1 MSKKTTNKKTDKELD
16 DLDSFKAKSSERD
29 SQIRQLTSA
38 LLDDNSSEE
47 SPTIDD
53 STNSIDNLPDNS
65 GSNDLNKAS
74 DNTTNLAIVPD
85 SDNLPDLNNSS
96 DNFETDDFDY
106 QDFNDSNK
114 STNDFDLPDFSDT
127 DNLTLDDNSNSIDS
141 TEKLR
146 DKYRDH
152 IRSLLIQDAI
162 NKSKKQGITTDI
174 NPANQ
179 LSDPDKYQMSVYDE
193 SLYAKLSKQTHAAQE
208 NASSNYSRGYYIV
221 EQYLTPR
228 LFERA
233 EEGFDYY
240 TIHLAELRNY
250 LQERYVKVYKSPA
263 NHLYDYIDSIELV
276 KHFAKMKHLSIV
288 GNIDVSDINVDYLI
302 ITWRH

>member
-1 MSKKTTNKKTDKELD
+1 MSKKTNNKKTDKELN

-47 SPTIDD
+47 APTIDD
-53 STNSIDNLPDNS
+53 STNSIDNLPNNS

-96 DNFETDDFDY
+96 DNFETNDFDY
-106 QDFNDSNK
+106 Q
-114 STNDFDLPDFSDT
+114 DFSDT

-233 EEGFDYY
+233 NEGFDYY
-240 TIHLAELRNY
+240 TINLVDLRNY

>member
-1 MSKKTTNKKTDKELD
+1 MSKKTNNKKTDKEFD
-16 DLDSFKAKSSERD
+16 DFDSFNAKSSERD

-38 LLDDNSSEE
+38 LLDDNSSKE

-53 STNSIDNLPDNS
+53 STNSIDNLPNNS

-85 SDNLPDLNNSS
+85 SDNLQDLNNSS
-96 DNFETDDFDY
+96 NNFEINDFDY
-106 QDFNDSNK
+106 Q
-114 STNDFDLPDFSDT
+114 DFSDT

-233 EEGFDYY
+233 NEGFDYY
-240 TIHLAELRNY
+240 TINLVDLRNY

-276 KHFAKMKHLSIV
+276 KHFAKMKHLSII

>member
-1 MSKKTTNKKTDKELD
+1 MSKKTNNKKTDKELD
-16 DLDSFKAKSSERD
+16 DFDSFNAKSSERD

-47 SPTIDD
+47 APTIDD
-53 STNSIDNLPDNS
+53 STNSIDNLPNNS

-96 DNFETDDFDY
+96 DNFETNDFDY
-106 QDFNDSNK
+106 Q
-114 STNDFDLPDFSDT
+114 DFSDT
-127 DNLTLDDNSNSIDS
+127 DNLTLDDNSNSINS

-233 EEGFDYY
+233 NEGFDYY
-240 TIHLAELRNY
+240 TINLVDLRNY

>member
-1 MSKKTTNKKTDKELD
+1 MSKKTNNKKIDKELD
-16 DLDSFKAKSSERD
+16 DFDSFKAKSSERD
-29 SQIRQLTSA
+29 SQIHQLTSA
-38 LLDDNSSEE
+38 LLDDNSSKE

-65 GSNDLNKAS
+65 GSNDLNKTS
-74 DNTTNLAIVPD
+74 DNTNNLSIVPD
-85 SDNLPDLNNSS
+85 S
-96 DNFETDDFDY
+96 
-106 QDFNDSNK
+106 
-114 STNDFDLPDFSDT
+114 

-141 TEKLR
+141 AEKLR

-233 EEGFDYY
+233 NEGFDYY
-240 TIHLAELRNY
+240 TINLVDLRNY

-276 KHFAKMKHLSIV
+276 KHFAKMKHLSII

>member
-1 MSKKTTNKKTDKELD
+1 MSKKTNNKKIDKELD
-16 DLDSFKAKSSERD
+16 DFDSFKAKSSERD
-29 SQIRQLTSA
+29 SQIHQLTSA
-38 LLDDNSSEE
+38 LLDNNSSNE

-65 GSNDLNKAS
+65 GSNDLNKTS
-74 DNTTNLAIVPD
+74 DNTNNLSIVPD
-85 SDNLPDLNNSS
+85 SDNLPDLNNLP

-106 QDFNDSNK
+106 Q
-114 STNDFDLPDFSDT
+114 DFSDT

-233 EEGFDYY
+233 NEGFDYY
-240 TIHLAELRNY
+240 TINLVDLRNY

>member
-1 MSKKTTNKKTDKELD
+1 MSKKTNNKKIDKELD
-16 DLDSFKAKSSERD
+16 DFDSFKAKSSERD
-29 SQIRQLTSA
+29 SQIHQLTSA
-38 LLDDNSSEE
+38 LLDDNSSKE

-65 GSNDLNKAS
+65 GSNDLNKTS
-74 DNTTNLAIVPD
+74 DNTNNLSIVPD
-85 SDNLPDLNNSS
+85 SDNLP

-106 QDFNDSNK
+106 Q
-114 STNDFDLPDFSDT
+114 DFSDT

-233 EEGFDYY
+233 NEGFDYY
-240 TIHLAELRNY
+240 TINLVDLRNY

>member
-1 MSKKTTNKKTDKELD
+1 MSKKTNNKKTDKELD
-16 DLDSFKAKSSERD
+16 DFDSFNAKSSERD

-47 SPTIDD
+47 APTIDD
-53 STNSIDNLPDNS
+53 STNSIDNLPNNS

-96 DNFETDDFDY
+96 DNFETNDFDY
-106 QDFNDSNK
+106 Q
-114 STNDFDLPDFSDT
+114 DFSDT

-233 EEGFDYY
+233 NEGFDYY
-240 TIHLAELRNY
+240 TINLVDLRNY

>member
-1 MSKKTTNKKTDKELD
+1 MSKKTNNKKTDKELN

-29 SQIRQLTSA
+29 SQIHQLTSD

-65 GSNDLNKAS
+65 GSNDLNKTS
-74 DNTTNLAIVPD
+74 DNTNNLSIVPD
-85 SDNLPDLNNSS
+85 S
-96 DNFETDDFDY
+96 
-106 QDFNDSNK
+106 
-114 STNDFDLPDFSDT
+114 

-233 EEGFDYY
+233 NEGFDYY
-240 TIHLAELRNY
+240 TINLVDLRNY

-288 GNIDVSDINVDYLI
+288 GNIDVSDINIDYLI

>member
-1 MSKKTTNKKTDKELD
+1 MSKKTNNKKIDKELD
-16 DLDSFKAKSSERD
+16 DFDSFKAKSSERD
-29 SQIRQLTSA
+29 SQIHQLTSA
-38 LLDDNSSEE
+38 LLDDNSSKE

-65 GSNDLNKAS
+65 GSNDLNKTS
-74 DNTTNLAIVPD
+74 DNTNNLSIVPD
-85 SDNLPDLNNSS
+85 SDNLP

-106 QDFNDSNK
+106 Q
-114 STNDFDLPDFSDT
+114 DFSDT

-141 TEKLR
+141 AEKLH

-233 EEGFDYY
+233 NEGFDYY
-240 TIHLAELRNY
+240 TINLVDLRNY

>member
-1 MSKKTTNKKTDKELD
+1 MSKKTNNKKIDKELD
-16 DLDSFKAKSSERD
+16 DFDSFKAKSSERD
-29 SQIRQLTSA
+29 SQIHQLTSD

-53 STNSIDNLPDNS
+53 STNSIDNS

-96 DNFETDDFDY
+96 DNFETDDFNY

-114 STNDFDLPDFSDT
+114 SINDFDLPDFSDT
-127 DNLTLDDNSNSIDS
+127 DNLTLDDNSNSINS
-141 TEKLR
+141 AEKLR
-146 DKYRDH
+146 DKYRNH
-152 IRSLLIQDAI
+152 IRSLLIQDAV

-193 SLYAKLSKQTHAAQE
+193 SLYAKLSKHTHAAQE
-208 NASSNYSRGYYIV
+208 NISSNYSRGCYIV

-228 LFERA
+228 LFKRA

-240 TIHLAELRNY
+240 TIHIAELRDY
-250 LQERYVKVYKSPA
+250 LQERYVNVYKSPA
-263 NHLYDYIDSIELV
+263 NHLYDYIDSIEFV

>member
-1 MSKKTTNKKTDKELD
+1 MSKKTNNKKTDKELD
-16 DLDSFKAKSSERD
+16 DFDSFNAKSSERD

-47 SPTIDD
+47 APTIDD
-53 STNSIDNLPDNS
+53 S
-65 GSNDLNKAS
+65 
-74 DNTTNLAIVPD
+74 TNLAIVPD

-96 DNFETDDFDY
+96 DNFETNDFDY
-106 QDFNDSNK
+106 Q
-114 STNDFDLPDFSDT
+114 DFSDT

-233 EEGFDYY
+233 NEGFDYY
-240 TIHLAELRNY
+240 TINLVDLRNY

>member
-1 MSKKTTNKKTDKELD
+1 MSKKTNNKKTDKELN

-29 SQIRQLTSA
+29 SQIHQLTSA
-38 LLDDNSSEE
+38 LLDDNSSKE

-65 GSNDLNKAS
+65 GSNDLNKTS
-74 DNTTNLAIVPD
+74 DNTNNLSIVPD
-85 SDNLPDLNNSS
+85 SDNLPDLNNLP

-106 QDFNDSNK
+106 Q
-114 STNDFDLPDFSDT
+114 DFSDT

-152 IRSLLIQDAI
+152 IRSSIFKNAI
-162 NKSKKQGITTDI
+162 KQSTNQGKHNNI
-174 NPANQ
+174 NHTNQ
-179 LSDPDKYQMSVYDE
+179 LSDPDKYHMSVYDD
-193 SLYAKLSKQTHAAQE
+193 SLYAKLSKQTNAAQE

-221 EQYLTPR
+221 DQYLTPR

-233 EEGFDYY
+233 KEGFDYY
-240 TIHLAELRNY
+240 TINLVDLRNY

-276 KHFAKMKHLSIV
+276 KHFAKMKHLSII